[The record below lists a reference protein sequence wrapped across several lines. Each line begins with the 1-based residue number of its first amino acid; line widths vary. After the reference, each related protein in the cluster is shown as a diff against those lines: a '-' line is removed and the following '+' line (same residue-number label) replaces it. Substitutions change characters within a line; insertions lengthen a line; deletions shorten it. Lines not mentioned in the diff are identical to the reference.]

1 MSTAPTRARPDRPA
15 TPAPPPMPSPGERFL
30 LHGVSWETYEALL
43 HDFEAS
49 GSKVRMTYDR
59 GDLEFMTLSFPH
71 ESWTSQ
77 LRRMIDALTEELN
90 IPIRSGRSTTFR
102 KQLARRG
109 LEPDECYWVE
119 HEPLVRG
126 KLQLDL
132 GVDPAPDLA
141 IEVEY
146 SRSVLDRLSIY
157 GSLGVAEVWRFDGD
171 KIRVVRTR
179 ADGTYTEQDHSTIFP
194 FLSLADLERF
204 LARAGEQDETSWLRS
219 FRAWVVEALA
229 PHHARP
235 DHAG

>member
-43 HDFEAS
+43 RDFEAS

-59 GDLEFMTLSFPH
+59 GDLEFMTVSFLH
-71 ESWTSQ
+71 ESWKKGLGRLIET
-77 LRRMIDALTEELN
+77 LTLELN
-90 IPIRSGRSTTFR
+90 IPIRSGGNTTFR
-102 KQLARRG
+102 DQLAERG

-126 KLQLDL
+126 KRDLNL

-141 IEVEY
+141 IEIEQ

-171 KIRVVRTR
+171 TIRVVRTR
-179 ADGTYTEQDHSTIFP
+179 ADGTYTEQDRSDVFP
-194 FLSLADLERF
+194 FLPLDELERV
-204 LARAGEQDETSWLRS
+204 LALAIDDETRCIRS